1 VTQGGFDE
9 GKGGAMI
16 WVVLVVLFV
25 VLLGLLMFVRRGRS
39 A

>member
-1 VTQGGFDE
+1 
-9 GKGGAMI
+9 MI

-25 VLLGLLMFVRRGRS
+25 VLLGVLMFLRRGRS